1 MTIEQFK
8 QEWFASA
15 PYVRL
20 HTSGSTGKPKDI
32 LGEKSRMLA
41 SARATNDFLNLKPG
55 DTALLCLPLDYIA
68 GKMMVVRC
76 IERGMRLIDIKPSN
90 TPLDFFNDGG
100 RLTADTVIDFAAMIP
115 SQVYCSLQDERQRSR
130 LMAIRHL
137 IIGGGAVSDG
147 LARRLKDFPNAVWS
161 TYGMTETLSH
171 IALRRLN
178 GEEATEWYTP
188 MDGIKVDVVPEDDN
202 AAAAVADTDK
212 KRDGKESAYRRG
224 LLLIDAPAIHD
235 GILKT
240 NDIAEMHN
248 DGRRFRIIG
257 RRDNIICSG
266 GIKLQIEE
274 IEDALRQY
282 VHQPF
287 CISKRRDEKF
297 GEIEVMLVENDR
309 KEKGGTIH
317 AALDEAFAH
326 LQRYAVPKDVLY
338 VRHIP
343 TTPNGKIDRK
353 AAMDMAAADAALN
366 V

>member
-1 MTIEQFK
+1 M
-8 QEWFASA
+8 
-15 PYVRL
+15 
-20 HTSGSTGKPKDI
+20 HT
-32 LGEKSRMLA
+32 
-41 SARATNDFLNLKPG
+41 
-55 DTALLCLPLDYIA
+55 
-68 GKMMVVRC
+68 
-76 IERGMRLIDIKPSN
+76 
-90 TPLDFFNDGG
+90 
-100 RLTADTVIDFAAMIP
+100 
-115 SQVYCSLQDERQRSR
+115 
-130 LMAIRHL
+130 
-137 IIGGGAVSDG
+137 
-147 LARRLKDFPNAVWS
+147 
-161 TYGMTETLSH
+161 
-171 IALRRLN
+171 
-178 GEEATEWYTP
+178 
-188 MDGIKVDVVPEDDN
+188 
-202 AAAAVADTDK
+202 
-212 KRDGKESAYRRG
+212 
-224 LLLIDAPAIHD
+224 
-235 GILKT
+235 
-240 NDIAEMHN
+240 

-282 VHQPF
+282 VHTPF